1 MKTKIQFILFLAV
14 FALFTSCKSAEGEKA
29 DVSDAAEVAEQ
40 SGVDY
45 TVDVTSS
52 VINWEGSKP
61 TATHTGTINL
71 VDGSIAVANGTITG
85 GSFTIDMNSIN
96 VTDLEGNQKAYLEG
110 HLKGSSEDN
119 VDDFFNV
126 NKYPTAS
133 FDITKVTALTN
144 DAEATHLVYGNL
156 TMKET
161 VKEVGFKAKVEMND
175 GTISV
180 STPAFTIDRTQWGI
194 KYGSPSFFENL
205 KDKAI
210 SNDIGLRVNL
220 SATAP
225 AG

>member
-1 MKTKIQFILFLAV
+1 MKVKIQFFLLL
-14 FALFTSCKSAEGEKA
+14 ALMVAISSCKKASGEKA
-29 DVSDAAEVAEQ
+29 EVSDAAEVAEQ
-40 SGVDY
+40 TGVDY
-45 TVDVTSS
+45 SVDVTNS

-71 VDGSIAVANGTITG
+71 SEGMISVADGNVTG
-85 GSFTIDMNSIN
+85 GSFTIDMNSIV
-96 VTDLEGNQKAYLEG
+96 VTDLEGNQKAYLEA
-110 HLKGSSEDN
+110 HLKGSNEDKA
-119 VDDFFNV
+119 DDFFNV
-126 NKYPTAS
+126 NKYPTAA
-133 FDITKVTALTN
+133 FEITKVTALQG
-144 DAEATHLVYGNL
+144 DAEATHLIYGNL

-161 VKEVGFKAKVEMND
+161 VKEIGFKAKVEMNN
-175 GTISV
+175 GTINV

-220 SATAP
+220 TATAP